1 MKWRLGG
8 KRSDFQF
15 LPGAAFNYQHDVRRH
30 ADGTLTIFDNGAFAP
45 GLTVEPFTRP
55 IRLSLD
61 MNAMTATLVEE
72 YLPATPRVSWAMGNV
87 QQLPDDGVFVG
98 WGTAGAF
105 TEFDSAGGVRFDAS
119 FADASI
125 SYRAFRSPWTAKP
138 TGHPAV
144 VVAPNPN
151 GTLTGLRELERRDR
165 GRRVAGAW
173 GRQSGR
179 AQGRSAP
186 CRAPASRRRSRFP
199 GRRATWSW
207 PPSPSPASNS
217 PSRRP

>member
-1 MKWRLGG
+1 
-8 KRSDFQF
+8 
-15 LPGAAFNYQHDVRRH
+15 
-30 ADGTLTIFDNGAFAP
+30 
-45 GLTVEPFTRP
+45 
-55 IRLSLD
+55 

-72 YLPATPRVSWAMGNV
+72 YLPAAPRVSWAMGNV

-125 SYRAFRSPWTAKP
+125 SYRAFRLPWTAKP

-151 GTLTGLRELERRDR
+151 GTLTVYASWNGATEVDAWQVRGGTNPAALKELRTVPRTGFETAIPIPRTT
-165 GRRVAGAW
+165 GHVVVAALAV
-173 GRQSGR
+173 SGKQL
-179 AQGRSAP
+179 AVSAP
-186 CRAPASRRRSRFP
+186 VAI
-199 GRRATWSW
+199 
-207 PPSPSPASNS
+207 
-217 PSRRP
+217 